1 MLFVVVRVLLGYSVW
16 LGCCLG
22 VLCGCYSVAR
32 VFYVVSRVLLGC
44 SVLLWCFVVARVFCV
59 ARVFFVVVSV
69 ARVFC
74 GC

>member
-1 MLFVVVRVLLGYSVW
+1 VVAKVFCVVGEF
-16 LGCCLG
+16 LGC
-22 VLCGCYSVAR
+22 
-32 VFYVVSRVLLGC
+32 
-44 SVLLWCFVVARVFCV
+44 FVV

>member
-1 MLFVVVRVLLGYSVW
+1 MVAKVFCVVGVF
-16 LGCCLG
+16 LGCYLWF
-22 VLCGCYSVAR
+22 L
-32 VFYVVSRVLLGC
+32 VLLGC
-44 SVLLWCFVVARVFCV
+44 FVV